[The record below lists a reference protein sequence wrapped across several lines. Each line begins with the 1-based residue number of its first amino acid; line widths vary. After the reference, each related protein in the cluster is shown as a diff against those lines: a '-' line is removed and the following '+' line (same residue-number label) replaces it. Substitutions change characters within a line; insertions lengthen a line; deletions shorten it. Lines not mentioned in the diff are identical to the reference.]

1 MQKLNLYDFLLYYN
15 VNVNNQNMKVK
26 DLDSKEIKLELNID
40 FPIVEIKD
48 KILDRISEDEEF
60 TEESLKIFIK
70 SQVVDI
76 DFWIGLLS
84 EAKITIKDK

>member
-40 FPIVEIKD
+40 FSIDEIKD

-60 TEESLKIFIK
+60 TEESLKTFIK

-84 EAKITIKDK
+84 EGKITIKDK

>member
-1 MQKLNLYDFLLYYN
+1 MNLYDFLLYYN
-15 VNVNNQNMKVK
+15 VSVNNQNMKTK

-40 FPIVEIKD
+40 FPIDEIKE
-48 KILDRISEDEEF
+48 KILDRIDKDEDF
-60 TEESLKIFIK
+60 TEESLKTFIK

-84 EAKITIKDK
+84 EANITIKDK

>member
-1 MQKLNLYDFLLYYN
+1 MNLYDFLLYYN
-15 VNVNNQNMKVK
+15 VSVNNQNMKAK

-40 FPIVEIKD
+40 FPIDEIKD

-60 TEESLKIFIK
+60 TEESLKTFIK

-76 DFWIGLLS
+76 DFWIGLLG

>member
-15 VNVNNQNMKVK
+15 VSVNNQNMKAK
-26 DLDSKEIKLELNID
+26 DLDNKEIKLELNID
-40 FPIVEIKD
+40 FPIDEIKE
-48 KILDRISEDEEF
+48 KILDRIDEDEDF

-70 SQVVDI
+70 SQIVDI
-76 DFWIGLLS
+76 DFWIGLLN

>member
-1 MQKLNLYDFLLYYN
+1 
-15 VNVNNQNMKVK
+15 MKAK

-40 FPIVEIKD
+40 FPIYEIKD
-48 KILDRISEDEEF
+48 KILDRIDEDEEF
-60 TEESLKIFIK
+60 TEESLKTFIK
-70 SQVVDI
+70 SQEVDI